1 MDEAMIKFQ
10 GCSTLEQYM
19 PKKPIKHGIKVWVLG
34 DSTNGYFSRFD
45 IYQLIVVA
53 LSFPHIW
60 LVVPLHPLS
69 LLPPT

>member
-19 PKKPIKHGIKVWVLG
+19 PKKQIKHGIKVWVLG

-45 IYQLIVVA
+45 IYQLIVA